1 VKGAARPWPQARVQL
16 ARMFGRRDGGP
27 FENVFVNV
35 VLVDRDLIQRYEF
48 FDLTDADRAL
58 ARFSELCGGGESQEG

>member
-1 VKGAARPWPQARVQL
+1 
-16 ARMFGRRDGGP
+16 MFGRRDGGP